1 MHFELYNNKI
11 AIYEYRQII
20 DLRSDLINLSDIVI
34 NGQDLVIKKI
44 SKEEIIIEGIIKSIL
59 LGEQ

>member
-1 MHFELYNNKI
+1 MHFEFYNNKI